1 MPGLSLRT
9 PRGFS
14 ASLVFQQHFLKTPPT
29 KQNKKANIYVDSPLN
44 LPGVWLMQ
52 KYINR

>member
-1 MPGLSLRT
+1 MQGLSLRT
-9 PRGFS
+9 LR
-14 ASLVFQQHFLKTPPT
+14 VFLPLSIPATFLKTPPT